1 MRIAVVGAGAMGS
14 VYGGLLSRAGYDVTL
29 LDIRREHIAAIAADG
44 LRLSGIADDHV
55 IRLPAQ
61 IDAAGLPPF
70 DLAIIFVDANAT
82 AAAATTAAGLL
93 KPEGAALTLQNGIGN
108 LETLATTLGSARVL
122 GGVTMNSANLPG
134 PGQAQ
139 HSHAGPTW
147 LGELDGKPTPRLAAI
162 VEALT
167 RAGLETIVTDDV
179 QAHVWNKFVLNCA
192 INPLCAITG
201 LVPGEIAVTPEVD
214 RLQTLLVEELMAV
227 VRAKGLTLPDP
238 DPLGTIK
245 GHCRARYNRPS
256 MMQHVEQGRRT
267 EIDALNGALVRE
279 AAALGMAVPY
289 NDAIARAI
297 KGLEKQRMQTVA
309 RTAGEGGERQRAG

>member
-1 MRIAVVGAGAMGS
+1 VRIAVIGAGAMGS

-29 LDIRREHIAAIAADG
+29 LDLRRDHIAAIAAEG
-44 LRLSGIADDHV
+44 LRLSGVNGDHV
-55 IRLPAQ
+55 IRLPAHT
-61 IDAAGLPPF
+61 DAGNLPPF

-82 AAAATTAAGLL
+82 AAAAASASQLL
-93 KPEGAALTLQNGIGN
+93 KPAGAALTLQNGIGN
-108 LETLATTLGSARVL
+108 LETLTATLGSGRVL
-122 GGVTMNSANLPG
+122 GGITMNSANLPG

-147 LGELDGKPTPRLAAI
+147 LGELDGRRSERLTAI
-162 VEALT
+162 VEALG
-167 RAGLETIVTDDV
+167 RAGLEIIVTDDV
-179 QAHVWNKFVLNCA
+179 QAQVWNKFVLNCA

-201 LVPGEIAVTPEVD
+201 LLPGEIATTPEVD
-214 RLQTLLVEELMAV
+214 LLQTRLVEELLAV
-227 VRAKGLTLPDP
+227 VRAKGLRLPDP

-245 GHCRARYNRPS
+245 AHCRARYNRPS
-256 MMQHVEQGRRT
+256 MMQHIEQRRRT

-297 KGLEKQRMQTVA
+297 KGLEKQRMQGA
-309 RTAGEGGERQRAG
+309 DA

>member
-1 MRIAVVGAGAMGS
+1 MRIAMIGAGAMGS

-29 LDIRREHIAAIAADG
+29 IDLRRDHVSAIAAGG
-44 LRLSGIADDHV
+44 LRLSGVSGDHV
-55 IRLPAQ
+55 VHLPAH
-61 IDAAGLPPF
+61 ITAAGLPPF

-82 AAAATTAAGLL
+82 AAAASASHLL
-93 KPEGAALTLQNGIGN
+93 KPQGAALTLQNGIGN
-108 LETLATTLGSARVL
+108 LETLTAILGPGRVL
-122 GGVTMNSANLPG
+122 GGITMNSANMPG

-147 LGELDGKPTPRLAAI
+147 LGELDGRRSERLTAI

-167 RAGLETIVTDDV
+167 RAGLEIIVTDDV
-179 QAHVWNKFVLNCA
+179 QAQVWNKFVLNCA

-201 LVPGEIAVTPEVD
+201 LLPGEIATTPEVD
-214 RLQTLLVEELMAV
+214 QLQTRLVEELLAV
-227 VRAKGLTLPDP
+227 VRAKGLRLPDP

-245 GHCRARYNRPS
+245 AHCRARYNRPS
-256 MMQHVEQGRRT
+256 MMQHIEQRRRT

-297 KGLEKQRMQTVA
+297 KGLEKQRMQAVA
-309 RTAGEGGERQRAG
+309 KGA

>member
-1 MRIAVVGAGAMGS
+1 MRITVIGAGAMGS
-14 VYGGLLSRAGYDVTL
+14 VYGGQLSRAGYDVTL
-29 LDIRREHIAAIAADG
+29 IDLRREHIAAIAAEG
-44 LRLSGIADDHV
+44 LRLSGVNGDHV
-55 IRLPAQ
+55 IRLPAHT
-61 IDAAGLPPF
+61 DAARLPPF

-82 AAAATTAAGLL
+82 VAAAASAAGLL
-93 KPEGAALTLQNGIGN
+93 KPAGAALTLQNGIGN
-108 LETLATTLGSARVL
+108 LETLTATLGAGRVL
-122 GGVTMNSANLPG
+122 GGITMNSANMPG

-147 LGELDGKPTPRLAAI
+147 LGELDGKRSRRLTAI

-167 RAGLETIVTDDV
+167 RAGFEIIVTDDV
-179 QAHVWNKFVLNCA
+179 QAQVWNKFVLNCA

-201 LVPGEIAVTPEVD
+201 LLPGEIATTPEVD
-214 RLQTLLVEELMAV
+214 RLQTRLVEELLAV
-227 VRAKGLTLPDP
+227 VRAKGLRLPDP

-245 GHCRARYNRPS
+245 AHCRARYNRPS
-256 MMQHVEQGRRT
+256 MLQHIEQGRRT

-297 KGLEKQRMQTVA
+297 KGLEKQRMQAVGKA
-309 RTAGEGGERQRAG
+309 HAAAGSA

>member
-1 MRIAVVGAGAMGS
+1 MRIAMIGAGAMGS

-29 LDIRREHIAAIAADG
+29 IDLRRDHVSAIAAGG
-44 LRLSGIADDHV
+44 LRLSGVSGDHV
-55 IRLPAQ
+55 VHLPAH
-61 IDAAGLPPF
+61 ITAAGLPPF
-70 DLAIIFVDANAT
+70 DLAIIFVDANAS
-82 AAAATTAAGLL
+82 AAAAATAAGLL

-108 LETLATTLGSARVL
+108 LETLTATLGAARVL
-122 GGVTMNSANLPG
+122 GGITMNSANMPG

-147 LGELDGKPTPRLAAI
+147 LGELDGRHSARLSTI

-167 RAGLETIVTDDV
+167 RAGFEIVVTDDV
-179 QAHVWNKFVLNCA
+179 QAQVWNKFVLNCG

-201 LVPGEIAVTPEVD
+201 LLPGEIATTPEVD
-214 RLQTLLVEELMAV
+214 QLQTRLVEELLAV
-227 VRAKGLTLPDP
+227 VRAKGLRLPDP

-245 GHCRARYNRPS
+245 AHCRARYNRPS
-256 MMQHVEQGRRT
+256 MLQHIEQGRRT

-279 AAALGMAVPY
+279 AAALGMAAPY

-297 KGLEKQRMQTVA
+297 KGLEKQRMQAVA
-309 RTAGEGGERQRAG
+309 KGG

>member
-1 MRIAVVGAGAMGS
+1 MRIVVVGAGAMGA

-44 LRLSGIADDHV
+44 LRLSGIAGDHT
-55 IRLPAQ
+55 IRLPAHT
-61 IDAAGLPPF
+61 DAAGLPPF

-82 AAAATTAAGLL
+82 AAAAKSAAALL
-93 KPEGAALTLQNGIGN
+93 KPDGAALTLQNGIGN
-108 LETLATTLGSARVL
+108 LEILASALGSSRVL

-147 LGELDGKPTPRLAAI
+147 LGELDGKPSARLAAI
-162 VEALT
+162 VAALT
-167 RAGLETIVTDDV
+167 GAGLETIVTDDV

-201 LVPGEIAVTPEVD
+201 LLPGEIAVTPEVD
-214 RLQTLLVEELMAV
+214 QLQTLLVEELMAV
-227 VRAKGLTLPDP
+227 VRAKRLTLPDP

-245 GHCRARYNRPS
+245 AHCRARYNRPS

-297 KGLEKQRMQTVA
+297 KGLEKQRMQTVS
-309 RTAGEGGERQRAG
+309 RAHASTSSA

>member
-1 MRIAVVGAGAMGS
+1 MRIVVVGAGAMGAG
-14 VYGGLLSRAGYDVTL
+14 YGGRLSRAGYDVTL
-29 LDIRREHIAAIAADG
+29 LDIRREHIAAIVADG
-44 LRLSGIADDHV
+44 LRLSGIVGDHV
-55 IRLPAQ
+55 VRLPART
-61 IDAAGLPPF
+61 DAAGLSPF
-70 DLAIIFVDANAT
+70 DLAIVFVDANAT
-82 AAAATTAAGLL
+82 AAAADTAAGLL

-108 LETLATTLGSARVL
+108 LEILAARLGSARVL

-147 LGELDGKPTPRLAAI
+147 LGELDGTPTPRLAAI

-201 LVPGEIAVTPEVD
+201 LLPGEIAVTPEVD
-214 RLQTLLVEELMAV
+214 QLQTLLVEELMAV
-227 VRAKGLTLPDP
+227 VRAKGLALPDP

-245 GHCRARYNRPS
+245 AHCRARFNRPS

-279 AAALGMAVPY
+279 AASLGLSVPY

-297 KGLEKQRMQTVA
+297 KGLEKQRMQTVSKA
-309 RTAGEGGERQRAG
+309 V

>member
-1 MRIAVVGAGAMGS
+1 MRIAVIGAGAMGS
-14 VYGGLLSRAGYDVTL
+14 VYGGLLSRAGYGVTL
-29 LDIRREHIAAIAADG
+29 IDIRREHIAAIAAEG
-44 LRLSGIADDHV
+44 LRLTGVNGDHV
-55 IRLPAQ
+55 LRLPAH
-61 IDAAGLPPF
+61 IDAGGLPPF

-82 AAAATTAAGLL
+82 AAAAASAARLL
-93 KPEGAALTLQNGIGN
+93 QPAGAALTLQNGIGN
-108 LETLATTLGSARVL
+108 LETLSATLGPGRVL

-147 LGELDGKPTPRLAAI
+147 LGELEGGRSPRLAAI

-192 INPLCAITG
+192 INPLCALTG
-201 LVPGEIAVTPEVD
+201 LLPGEIAATPEVD
-214 RLQTLLVEELMAV
+214 RLQTLLVEELLEV

-245 GHCRARYNRPS
+245 AHCRARYNRPS
-256 MMQHVEQGRRT
+256 MMQHVDQGRRT

-279 AAALGMAVPY
+279 AAALGLAAPY

-309 RTAGEGGERQRAG
+309 KPV